1 MNFITRRKR
10 PKMGLRESTVIRCPG
25 HLKWVRGHECCIAGK
40 QTGEQTEDGAI
51 YVIAHVCEG
60 KIEAHH
66 VREGDHGQGIGQ
78 KPDDSAAVPLC
89 SLAHKRGHDKGWRT
103 FETEWRVDLS
113 SIAEQL
119 WHRSPHGARYRRDH
133 P

>member
-1 MNFITRRKR
+1 MNFISRRKR
-10 PKMGLRESTVIRCPG
+10 PKMGLRESAVIRCPG
-25 HLKWVRGHECCIAGK
+25 HLKWVRGHSCCIEGAGK
-40 QTGEQTEDGAI
+40 SLDKPGRPI
-51 YVIAHVCEG
+51 VHFCEG

-66 VREGDHGQGIGQ
+66 VREGDHGHGIGQ

-103 FETEWRVDLS
+103 FEIEWRIDLS

-119 WHRSPHGARYRRDH
+119 WTRSPHGQKYRRGH